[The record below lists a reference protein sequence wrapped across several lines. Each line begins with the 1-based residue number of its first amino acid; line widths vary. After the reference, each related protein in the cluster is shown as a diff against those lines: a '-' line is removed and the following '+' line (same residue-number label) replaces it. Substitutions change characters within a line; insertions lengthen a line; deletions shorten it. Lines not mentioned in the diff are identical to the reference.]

1 MLPQRVIAMIV
12 LSLLFSMTCR
22 QAQAAPAPGK
32 HLLIETEDGD
42 DGDNG
47 DQDPLSEENVD
58 VYRDYQ
64 HPGHQ
69 DPLRFG

>member
-1 MLPQRVIAMIV
+1 MLPRRVIAMIV

-22 QAQAAPAPGK
+22 QAQAAPGK

-69 DPLRFG
+69 DPMRWG

>member
-1 MLPQRVIAMIV
+1 MLPLRVIAMIV

>member
-1 MLPQRVIAMIV
+1 
-12 LSLLFSMTCR
+12 MTCR

>member
-1 MLPQRVIAMIV
+1 MIV

-32 HLLIETEDGD
+32 HLLIETK

-47 DQDPLSEENVD
+47 DENPLSDEYVE
-58 VYRDYQ
+58 VYPLQHPGHDYQ

>member
-1 MLPQRVIAMIV
+1 MIV
-12 LSLLFSMTCR
+12 LSLLISMTCR

-32 HLLIETEDGD
+32 HLLIETEDGE
-42 DGDNG
+42 DGDDG
-47 DQDPLSEENVD
+47 DQDPLLEENVD